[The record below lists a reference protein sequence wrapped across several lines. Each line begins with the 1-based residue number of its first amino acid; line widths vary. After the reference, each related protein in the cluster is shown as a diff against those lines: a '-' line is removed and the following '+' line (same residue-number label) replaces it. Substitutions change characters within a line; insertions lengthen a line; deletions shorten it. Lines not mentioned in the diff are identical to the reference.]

1 MFRRT
6 RRRIIF
12 SIMGSLSLL
21 FVITLSVILFA
32 SSRQMLRENLE
43 KLERYSDRYLLES
56 QKNGMN
62 PPGSGNPGSD
72 NRIPPEP
79 MRDGNTPPAPMKD
92 GPVPE
97 DSPDYQLSVFYSVA
111 FSKDNKVLEV
121 ENKDNGIYEEE
132 DLVSLARDVLGKDR
146 RSGKTGELVYLV
158 SKRPGY
164 TLVAFLDNTM
174 ANNSMQVL
182 IRNYVIV
189 GVIAMFL
196 LFAIAFLLARRIV
209 RPLEQNDRK
218 QKQFISDAS
227 HELKTPVS
235 VIGANTEMLFREIGE
250 NEWLSNI
257 RYENER
263 MSTLLRQLLDLSRA
277 ESASVPMEK
286 IDLSHIVAGD
296 TLVLES
302 LAFDQ
307 GKMIRSDIEENIHIT
322 GNRTQMEQLVS
333 VLLDNAI
340 RHSSGKDIEITL
352 KRHGHSAIICV
363 SNEGEEIPPGKTDHL
378 FDRFYRLDEVRNSED
393 NHYGLGL
400 SIAKAVVQNHK
411 GNIAVSFREGKV
423 VFTVTLPAV

>member
-62 PPGSGNPGSD
+62 LPGSGNPGSD

-174 ANNSMQVL
+174 ANNSMQVI

>member
-62 PPGSGNPGSD
+62 LPGSGNPGSD

>member
-62 PPGSGNPGSD
+62 PPGSDNPGSGNPGSG
-72 NRIPPEP
+72 NPGSGNHLPPEP
-79 MRDGNTPPAPMKD
+79 RPDDGTPP
-92 GPVPE
+92 
-97 DSPDYQLSVFYSVA
+97 DYRLSVFYSVA

-121 ENKDNGIYEEE
+121 EDGDNDLYGE
-132 DLVSLARDVLGKDR
+132 DELVSLAAELLGRNRK
-146 RSGKTGELVYLV
+146 SGRTGELVYLV
-158 SKRPGY
+158 SSRPGY
-164 TLVAFLDNTM
+164 TLVAFLDNTT
-174 ANNSMQVL
+174 ANSSMKVL
-182 IRNYVIV
+182 IGNYIV
-189 GVIAMFL
+189 VGAVAML
-196 LFAIAFLLARRIV
+196 VLFAISLFLAGRIV
-209 RPLEQNDRK
+209 RPLEENDRR

-235 VIGANTEMLFREIGE
+235 VIGANTEMLSREIGE

-257 RYENER
+257 QYENSR
-263 MSTLLRQLLDLSRA
+263 MATLLKQLLDLSRA
-277 ESASVPMEK
+277 ESASVPMER
-286 IDLSHIVAGD
+286 IDLSNIVTGD
-296 TLVLES
+296 TLALES
-302 LAFDQ
+302 LAFDR
-307 GKMIRSDIEENIHIT
+307 GRIIKSDIEDGIHIS

-340 RHSSGKDIEITL
+340 RHSTGKDIGISLE
-352 KRHGHSAIICV
+352 RQGHSAVLCV
-363 SNEGEEIPPGKTDHL
+363 SNEGEEIPPGKLDHL
-378 FDRFYRLDEVRNSED
+378 FDRFYRVDEVRNSED

-400 SIAKAVVQNHK
+400 SIAKAVVLNHK
-411 GNIAVSFREGKV
+411 GTIAVSCQDGTV
-423 VFTVTLPAV
+423 VFTVTVPAV

>member
-1 MFRRT
+1 MFRTT
-6 RRRIIF
+6 RRRIIL

-21 FVITLSVILFA
+21 FIITLSVILFA
-32 SSRQMLRENLE
+32 SYRQMQRENLE
-43 KLERYSDRYLLES
+43 RLENYSGRFLLES
-56 QKNGMN
+56 QKTGMT
-62 PPGSGNPGSD
+62 PPDPGIPGSD

-111 FSKDNKVLEV
+111 FSKDNEVLQV

-363 SNEGEEIPPGKTDHL
+363 SNEGEEIPPGKLDHL

-411 GNIAVSFREGKV
+411 GNIAVSCREGKV

>member
-62 PPGSGNPGSD
+62 PPGSGNPGSG
-72 NRIPPEP
+72 NPGPGNPGSGNHLPPEP
-79 MRDGNTPPAPMKD
+79 RPDDGTP
-92 GPVPE
+92 
-97 DSPDYQLSVFYSVA
+97 PDYQLSVFYSVA
-111 FSKDNKVLEV
+111 FSKDNMVLEV
-121 ENKDNGIYEEE
+121 ENGDNDLYGE
-132 DLVSLARDVLGKDR
+132 DELVSLAVELLGRNRK
-146 RSGKTGELVYLV
+146 SGRTGELVYLV
-158 SKRPGY
+158 SSRPGY
-164 TLVAFLDNTM
+164 TLVAFLDNTT
-174 ANNSMQVL
+174 ANSSMKVL
-182 IRNYVIV
+182 IGNYIV
-189 GVIAMFL
+189 VGAVAML
-196 LFAIAFLLARRIV
+196 VLFAISLFLAGRIV
-209 RPLEQNDRK
+209 RPLEENDRR

-235 VIGANTEMLFREIGE
+235 VIGANTEMLSREIGE

-257 RYENER
+257 HYENSR
-263 MSTLLRQLLDLSRA
+263 MATLLKQLLDLSRA
-277 ESASVPMEK
+277 ERASVPMEN

-296 TLVLES
+296 TLALES
-302 LAFDQ
+302 LAFEQ
-307 GKMIRSDIEENIHIT
+307 GRVISSDIEDGIRIT

-340 RHSSGKDIEITL
+340 RHSTGKDIGISLE
-352 KRHGHSAIICV
+352 RRGHSAVLCV
-363 SNEGEEIPPGKTDHL
+363 SNESEEIPPGKLDHL
-378 FDRFYRLDEVRNSED
+378 FDRFYRVDEVRNSED

-400 SIAKAVVQNHK
+400 SIAKAVVLNHK
-411 GNIAVSFREGKV
+411 GSISVSCKDGNV
-423 VFTVTLPAV
+423 AFTVTLPVS